1 MANYAIM
8 CRFVQPSKTGRDT
21 QKTFFTRNKTTP
33 ALCDTVMQRHKGV
46 GTIEQICDGP
56 DLAQWELDALIMA
69 TLQED
74 AEAHRNPEAERN
86 TLLALFDL
94 WPRPP

>member
-1 MANYAIM
+1 M
-8 CRFVQPSKTGRDT
+8 PSRQKPGETRK
-21 QKTFFTRNKTTP
+21 KTFSHPNKTTL
-33 ALCDTVMQRHKGV
+33 ALCDTVMQGV
-46 GTIEQICDGP
+46 GTIEQIRDGP
-56 DLAQWELDALIMA
+56 DLAQWELDALIA
-69 TLQED
+69 SALNED

>member
-1 MANYAIM
+1 
-8 CRFVQPSKTGRDT
+8 
-21 QKTFFTRNKTTP
+21 
-33 ALCDTVMQRHKGV
+33 MQRHKGV
-46 GTIEQICDGP
+46 GIIEQIRDGP
-56 DLAQWELDALIMA
+56 DLSELDALIMA
-69 TLQED
+69 ALQED